1 MWRQWV
7 TPVWGGSRWRK
18 RIAEG
23 NIRHLVK
30 AWWTRE
36 MDGVAQ
42 EQRKSLAIVDSQ
54 LAKLRRRLDWLYN
67 LVDTTDLETA
77 GRHFRHQ
84 RAPGAREAAGRVR
97 GRDKGPDLKTPL
109 LEVSDRHIRNDSEVV

>member
-1 MWRQWV
+1 MGHSGLGWV
-7 TPVWGGSRWRK
+7 PWRK

-30 AWWTRE
+30 LVDEE

-77 GRHFRHQ
+77 DVTSGIKEHREQGEQGKRLEESAEET
-84 RAPGAREAAGRVR
+84 RA
-97 GRDKGPDLKTPL
+97 L
-109 LEVSDRHIRNDSEVV
+109 I